1 MRGVAMN
8 KPEDL
13 IAYLEQNKKM
23 LMVYALK
30 NDVSISEFSSGQI
43 KMTTSEKVSNDFLL
57 NLQHVLTEA
66 TGQKWQ
72 IEILR
77 GPLGETIA
85 DREQAA
91 DAANKK
97 NVSDLPLVKAI
108 LAEFKGA
115 KIETL
120 IRKINEEN
128 QEDLDSFDEPE
139 TYFDEDL

>member
-1 MRGVAMN
+1 MN

-23 LMVYALK
+23 LLVYALK
-30 NDVSISEFSSGQI
+30 NDVSISEFAPGTI
-43 KMTTSEKVSNDFLL
+43 KMTASEKISNDFLL
-57 NLQHVLTEA
+57 NLQHILIEA
-66 TGQKWQ
+66 TGKKWQ
-72 IEILR
+72 IDVLP

-85 DREQAA
+85 DREQAI

-128 QEDLDSFDEPE
+128 QEEAENYDEPE